1 MSPRAALRLG
11 RALRHRNYRL
21 FFLGQGIS
29 VIGTW
34 VTRFATSWLAYTM
47 TGSPLILG
55 LVAFC
60 NNAPTPLIAPIA
72 GVLVDRWD
80 RKRVILLTQIAAL
93 LQSAALAVFA
103 LTDLMTVPHLL
114 VLGALQGVINGFDM
128 PARQSFLREMI
139 DEPTD
144 LPNAIALNSTMV
156 NLGKL
161 IGPVIAAILV
171 GLVGEGWCFAIDA
184 ATYVAVIASLL
195 AMRIKPR
202 VRPRSGKRVLAELA
216 DGIRYVRAQ
225 PLVRSVLILLATTAV
240 LAGGYTSL
248 LPVVAAEHLGGDAH
262 TLGLLMGSA
271 GVGAVC
277 GALYLASRTTIV
289 GLGRVI
295 GVSLSVLGAALLS
308 LELASSM
315 WVAMP
320 LLFITG
326 LTLMIQMAAT
336 NSIVQTLVDHDKL
349 GRVMSLYAVAFAGGM
364 PIGAFLDGALADQIG
379 AVHTLAVGGTGC
391 MIASLVFQRA
401 LPRLRVVSRPLY
413 VRLGLLGDE
422 TA

>member
-21 FFLGQGIS
+21 FFVGQGIS

-80 RKRVILLTQIAAL
+80 RKRVILLTQVAAL
-93 LQSAALAVFA
+93 VQSAALAVFA
-103 LTDLMTVPHLL
+103 LSGLITVPHLL

-139 DEPTD
+139 NEPTD
-144 LPNAIALNSTMV
+144 LSNAIALNSTMV

-184 ATYVAVIASLL
+184 ATYLAVIASLL
-195 AMRIKPR
+195 AMRITPR
-202 VRPRSGKRVLAELA
+202 VRTPSGKRVLAELA
-216 DGIRYVRAQ
+216 DGVRYVRSQ
-225 PLVRSVLILLATTAV
+225 PLVRTVLILLATTAV

-248 LPVVAAEHLGGDAH
+248 LPVIAAEHLGGGPH

-271 GVGAVC
+271 GIGAVC

-295 GVSLSVLGAALLS
+295 GQSLLVLGAALLS
-308 LELASSM
+308 LELASTM

-320 LLFITG
+320 LLFTMG

-336 NSIVQTLVDHDKL
+336 NSIVQTLVDDDKL

-364 PIGAFLDGALADQIG
+364 PIGALLDGALSDRIG

-401 LPRLRVVSRPLY
+401 LPGLRVVSRPLY
-413 VRLGLLGDE
+413 VRLGLLGD
-422 TA
+422 

>member
-1 MSPRAALRLG
+1 MSPRAALRIG

-21 FFLGQGIS
+21 FFLGQGVS

-34 VTRFATSWLAYTM
+34 VTKFATSWLAYKM
-47 TGSPLILG
+47 TGSPLVLG

-80 RKRVILLTQIAAL
+80 RRRVILLTQVAAL
-93 LQSAALAVFA
+93 LQSSALAVFA
-103 LTDLMTVPHLL
+103 LTDLMTVGHLL
-114 VLGALQGVINGFDM
+114 VLGAIQGVINGFDM

-139 DEPTD
+139 NDPAD
-144 LPNAIALNSTMV
+144 LSNAIALNSSMV

-161 IGPVIAAILV
+161 IGPVVAAVLV

-184 ATYVAVIASLL
+184 ATYLAVLGSLL
-195 AMRIKPR
+195 AMRITP
-202 VRPRSGKRVLAELA
+202 RPRNPVRKQVLAELA
-216 DGIRYVRAQ
+216 DGVRYVRSV
-225 PLVRSVLILLATTAV
+225 PLVHTLLILLATTAV
-240 LAGGYTSL
+240 LAGGYTSM
-248 LPVVAAEHLGGDAH
+248 LPVVAARHLDGDAH
-262 TLGLLMGSA
+262 TLGLLMGAA
-271 GVGAVC
+271 GVGAVV

-289 GLGRVI
+289 GLGRLI
-295 GVSLSVLGAALLS
+295 GSTLFVLGAALAA

-320 LLFITG
+320 LLFIIG
-326 LTLMIQMAAT
+326 LTLMIQMAGT

-364 PIGAFLDGALADQIG
+364 PIGAFLQGALASRIG
-379 AVHTLAVGGTGC
+379 AIHTLAVAGAGC
-391 MIASLVFQRA
+391 MIAALVFRRA
-401 LPRLRVVSRPLY
+401 LPGLRVLSRPIY
-413 VRLGLLGDE
+413 VRLGLLGE
-422 TA
+422 ESA